1 MYWGTEA
8 RPPVLRLVE
17 RETATPA
24 DEAIPTTIVGRTPE
38 REALKDAAQRR
49 F

>member
-8 RPPVLRLVE
+8 RPPVLRLVVHD
-17 RETATPA
+17 TATPA

-38 REALKDAAQRR
+38 REALEDAAQRR